1 MISRSDPAIKIF
13 NRTNNPV
20 NYSLD
25 SEYIRLEEKTLISLN
40 TGIEEKNIISLQ
52 QLHGDDIVDITEYP
66 DKNYPVY
73 AEGDALVTTLKNL
86 CLVIRTAD
94 CVPVFIYDKRK
105 KILGAA
111 HSGWKGT
118 ELNIS
123 SKLVKYLNYYYH
135 SDSSDLTAWILPS
148 IGPDSYEIKEDVS
161 VHFDDKYL
169 NIKNGIYLNLWKC
182 ITDSLVSAGIQEN
195 RIHLSNICT
204 LKNRAEY
211 FSHRGG
217 DTGRN
222 LNCGFI
228 LSEKSSS

>member
-1 MISRSDPAIKIF
+1 MISKSDPLIKIF

-25 SEYIRLEEKTLISLN
+25 PEKIRLEEKTLISLN

-52 QLHGDDIVDITEYP
+52 QVHGDDIVDIEQYP

-73 AEGDALVTTLKNL
+73 AEGDALITTLKNL

-94 CVPVFIYDKRK
+94 CVPVFIYDKKK

-118 ELNIS
+118 QLNIS
-123 SKLVKYLNYYYH
+123 SRLVKYMNYYYH
-135 SDSSDLTAWILPS
+135 SDSSDIYAWILPS
-148 IGPDSYEIKEDVS
+148 IGPESYEIKEDVS
-161 VHFDDKYL
+161 VHFDKKYL
-169 NIKNGIYLNLWKC
+169 NIINGTYLDLWKC
-182 ITDSLVSAGIQEN
+182 ITDSLIDAGIHESK
-195 RIHLSNICT
+195 IHNSNICT
-204 LKNRAEY
+204 LKNKTEY
-211 FSHRGG
+211 FSHRAG
-217 DTGRN
+217 DAGRN

-228 LSEKSSS
+228 TL